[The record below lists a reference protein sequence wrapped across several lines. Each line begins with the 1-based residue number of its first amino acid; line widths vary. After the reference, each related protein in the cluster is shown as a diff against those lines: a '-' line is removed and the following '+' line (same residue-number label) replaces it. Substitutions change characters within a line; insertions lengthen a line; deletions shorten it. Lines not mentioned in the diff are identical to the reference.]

1 MSRERFRKVNHGLNQ
16 ACRAARHELP
26 SGVFDREKEKRMQG
40 SRNRTEGKKAQR
52 AEAALPVESK
62 NQPGGMAKRGVEG
75 AMTDIPLRKMASRQ
89 KGVIVRVDAQGEL
102 GRRIRDMGLVPGT
115 TVEVQGR
122 APLKDPVA
130 VRIRDCT
137 LTLRNNEA
145 DQILIQL
152 EDKWNE

>member
-1 MSRERFRKVNHGLNQ
+1 
-16 ACRAARHELP
+16 
-26 SGVFDREKEKRMQG
+26 MQG

-52 AEAALPVESK
+52 AEAALPLESK
-62 NQPGGMAKRGVEG
+62 SQPGGMSKRGVEG